1 VTEKAFL
8 ASVVELAGLT
18 GWRVFHVNDSR
29 RQVAGGRLVGDVLAR
44 GFPDLVLCH
53 PKRGHLLVRELKVGR
68 NRLTAEQQA
77 WLDALRDC
85 DVDAGVWR
93 PEDWPRIERVLR

>member
-8 ASVVELAGLT
+8 ASIVELARLT
-18 GWRVFHVNDSR
+18 GWMTFHVSDSR
-29 RQVAGGRLVGDVLAR
+29 RQVASGRFVGDVMAR

-53 PKRGHLLVRELKVGR
+53 PKRGQLLVRELKVGR
-68 NRLTAEQQA
+68 NRLSPEQQA
-77 WLDALRDC
+77 WLDGLRDC

-93 PEDWPRIERVLR
+93 PEDWPRIERVLK